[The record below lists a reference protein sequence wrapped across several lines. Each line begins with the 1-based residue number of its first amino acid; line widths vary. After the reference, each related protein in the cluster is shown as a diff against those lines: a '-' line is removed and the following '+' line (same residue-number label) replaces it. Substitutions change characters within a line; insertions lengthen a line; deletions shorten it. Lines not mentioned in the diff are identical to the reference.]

1 MSSIF
6 DYLDWRG
13 DIPLYFAGFNELD
26 SLILARLSYIPF
38 DVIVSEDFLS
48 KITVAEAAARFFD
61 TNEAIKRA
69 DKNADLILLKKTAE
83 SRRF

>member
-38 DVIVSEDFLS
+38 DGIVSEDFLS
-48 KITVAEAAARFFD
+48 KITVAEAAARFL
-61 TNEAIKRA
+61 TPMSHKKSRQERGSHTAQ
-69 DKNADLILLKKTAE
+69 KNC
-83 SRRF
+83 